1 MIWESTALMTIIDV
15 LIIGIVGTSLGLFI
29 KHRPNALF
37 AGAYIGLGAIVCG
50 LVLTGLFYLTDLAVM
65 HLLPFFVPMSQAM
78 AVMEELHL
86 NYSWI
91 AITCVIGLI
100 AVGFAV
106 TNRSLFALVDRLRSS
121 ENQLQVLNQE
131 LEQRIAGRVQELKVA
146 QEELMRKSRLATLGQ
161 ITGTVSHEL
170 RNPLGALR
178 ASVTVIS
185 NLAGDEATTMRQA
198 VDIANRSILRCD
210 EIIGDLLEYSRVR
223 PLNLREVGLNQWVAD
238 VLDEFRLPEE
248 IELLRS
254 FTCEQALSVDPDRLR
269 RVVTNVVDNAVQ
281 AMTADDKRAP
291 ASIEKQARRLTV
303 STHTTASRAE
313 LRFTDN
319 GPGMDQETIQKI
331 FEPLYS
337 TKASGVGLGLT
348 LVKQIMEQH
357 GGGVEFESAPGK
369 GTKTVLWL
377 PLPEPAWQAAS

>member
-1 MIWESTALMTIIDV
+1 MTVIDV
-15 LIIGIVGTSLGLFI
+15 LIIGFVGTSLGLFI

-37 AGAYIGLGAIVCG
+37 SSAYIGLGAIVCG
-50 LVLTGLFYLTDLAVM
+50 LVLTGLFYLSDLAVM
-65 HLLPFFVPMSQAM
+65 HLLPFFVPMNQAM
-78 AVMEELHL
+78 AVMETLHL

-91 AITCVIGLI
+91 AIPCVVGLI
-100 AVGFAV
+100 ATGFAV
-106 TNRSLFALVDRLRSS
+106 TNRSLFALIDRLRSS
-121 ENQLQVLNQE
+121 ENQLQALNQD
-131 LEQRIAGRVQELKVA
+131 LEQRIAGRVQELNVA
-146 QEELMRKSRLATLGQ
+146 QEELMRKSRLAALGQ

-178 ASVTVIS
+178 ASITVIS

-223 PLNLREVGLNQWVAD
+223 PLHLREVGLNEWIAD
-238 VLDEFRLPEE
+238 VLDELKLPDDV
-248 IELLRS
+248 ELVRS

-269 RVVTNVVDNAVQ
+269 LA
-281 AMTADDKRAP
+281 ADDRRTPAP
-291 ASIEKQARRLTV
+291 IDKLAPRLTV
-303 STHTTASRAE
+303 STHTTLSRAE

-357 GGGVEFESAPGK
+357 GGGVEFESVPGK

>member
-1 MIWESTALMTIIDV
+1 MTVIDV
-15 LIIGIVGTSLGLFI
+15 LIIGFVGTSLGLFI

-37 AGAYIGLGAIVCG
+37 SRAYIGLGAIVCG

-65 HLLPFFVPMSQAM
+65 HLLPFFVPMNQAM
-78 AVMEELHL
+78 AVMETLHL

-91 AITCVIGLI
+91 AIPCVVGLI
-100 AVGFAV
+100 ATGFAV
-106 TNRSLFALVDRLRSS
+106 TNRSLFALIDRLRSS
-121 ENQLQVLNQE
+121 ENQLQALNQD
-131 LEQRIAGRVQELKVA
+131 LEQRIAGRVQELNVA
-146 QEELMRKSRLATLGQ
+146 QEELMRKSRLAALGQ

-178 ASVTVIS
+178 ASITVIS

-223 PLNLREVGLNQWVAD
+223 PLHLREVGLNEWIAD
-238 VLDEFRLPEE
+238 VLDELKLPDDV
-248 IELLRS
+248 ELVRS

-281 AMTADDKRAP
+281 AMAADDGRAP
-291 ASIEKQARRLTV
+291 APIDKLAPRLTV
-303 STHTTASRAE
+303 STHTTVSRAE

-319 GPGMDQETIQKI
+319 GPGMDQETIRKI

-357 GGGVEFESAPGK
+357 AGGVEFESAPGK